1 MARLLAAAS
10 EHCTGWLR
18 DAETAGHFILLNYD
32 FENIA
37 LDTEYC
43 ERVLSFLEKEVL
55 K

>member
-1 MARLLAAAS
+1 MTRLLAAAP

-37 LDTEYC
+37 LDTEYY
-43 ERVLSFLEKEVL
+43 ERVLSFLENEVL